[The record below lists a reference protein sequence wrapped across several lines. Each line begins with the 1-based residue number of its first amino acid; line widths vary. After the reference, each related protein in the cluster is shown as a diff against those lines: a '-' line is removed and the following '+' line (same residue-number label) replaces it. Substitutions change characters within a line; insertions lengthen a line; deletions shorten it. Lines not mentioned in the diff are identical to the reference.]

1 MNLFLRK
8 LSKWSK
14 PEKVSKWTK
23 SKNISKWTKS
33 KNILRDLSLE
43 ENFSEEN

>member
-1 MNLFLRK
+1 M
-8 LSKWSK
+8 SKWSK

-33 KNILRDLSLE
+33 KNILSDLSLE
-43 ENFSEEN
+43 EHFSEET